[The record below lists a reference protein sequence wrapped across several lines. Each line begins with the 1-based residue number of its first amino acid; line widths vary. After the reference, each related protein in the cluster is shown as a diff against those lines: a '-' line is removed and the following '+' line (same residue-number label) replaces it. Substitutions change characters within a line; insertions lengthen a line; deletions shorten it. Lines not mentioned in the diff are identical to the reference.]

1 VPESSLTNELLVLE
15 HDVLKAIAT
24 GRSLPDAMTI
34 ICRRVE
40 EMLPGVACSVLA
52 VDRGTL
58 RPLAGPSLPEAFNRA
73 VDGYPIGPA
82 AGSCGTAAYLGVE
95 VDVADILTDPRWEDA
110 REFVAGLGYTSCWS
124 SPILARN
131 GDTLGTF
138 AFYYRERNGSRNVE
152 RDIVDSC
159 VPLCA
164 IAMEHERA
172 QDTVRR
178 LAYRD
183 TLTQL
188 GNRTAFFERARRLVA
203 DCGDG
208 EYLAMVYVDLDGFKE
223 INDTFGHWTGD
234 QVLVGVGD
242 RLRAL
247 DDGRGH
253 VARLGGDEFALVR
266 IGSDPDEMAILA
278 ARLIASFETPFEVE
292 GQTATL
298 TASAGVAFRQ
308 AGDDDF
314 TGLMKNADLAL
325 YRAKAEGGSR
335 YCFFTPDMALAA
347 RRRRELENDLRKALD
362 RGEFFLVYQPIVD
375 LATGV
380 TRGCEALVRWRQP
393 TVGLRLP
400 AEFIS
405 LAEELGLIAPIG
417 AWVLEEACREAAAWP
432 DDIYVAVNLS
442 AIQLRNPGFCEE
454 VRGALARTGLPARRL
469 QIEITES
476 VLLAESQ
483 ATARAL
489 AALREMG
496 IAIALDDFGTGYSSL
511 RSVRAFRPDKI
522 KIDGSFVQ
530 DLEDNEQSRKIVV
543 AVIAMARSLD
553 LVTTAE
559 GIETTAQADLVKA
572 DGCLEGQGFL
582 FSRPRPADDIRRLLG
597 QGGKHAPPLR
607 AAG

>member
-1 VPESSLTNELLVLE
+1 MPDSSLTNELLILE

-24 GRSLPDAMTI
+24 GRSLPDAMDI

-40 EMLPGVACSVLA
+40 DLLPGVACSVLA
-52 VDRGTL
+52 VDRGLL
-58 RPLAGPSLPEAFNRA
+58 RPLAGPSLPEAYNRA

-95 VDVADILTDPRWEDA
+95 VDVLDILTDPRWESA
-110 REFVAGLGYTSCWS
+110 REFVVHLGYSSCWS

-138 AFYYRERNGSRNVE
+138 AFYYRDRSGSRNVE

-172 QDTVRR
+172 NAAVHR
-178 LAYRD
+178 LAYCD
-183 TLTQL
+183 PLTQL
-188 GNRTAFFERARRLVA
+188 ANRTAFFDRVRALA
-203 DCGDG
+203 AESDG
-208 EYLAMVYVDLDGFKE
+208 REPLAVIYVDLDGFKE

-234 QVLVGVGD
+234 QVLAGVGA

-247 DDGRGH
+247 EDERSL

-266 IGSDPDEMAILA
+266 IGADAETMAALA
-278 ARLIASFETPFEVE
+278 ARLIGSFAPPFEVE

-298 TASAGVAFRQ
+298 AASAGVAFREP
-308 AGDDDF
+308 GDVDLTD
-314 TGLMKNADLAL
+314 LMKNADLAL
-325 YRAKAEGGSR
+325 YRAKAEGGAR
-335 YCFFTPDMALAA
+335 YCFFTPDMAAAA
-347 RRRRELENDLRKALD
+347 RRRRELEGDLRKALE
-362 RGEFFLVYQPIVD
+362 REEFFLVYQPIID
-375 LATGV
+375 LATGAV
-380 TRGCEALVRWRQP
+380 RGCEALVRWRQP

-417 AWVLEEACREAAAWP
+417 AWVLEEACREAARWP

-442 AIQLRNPGFCEE
+442 AIQLREPGFCDD
-454 VRGALARTGLPARRL
+454 VRDALVRTGLPAARL
-469 QIEITES
+469 QVEITES
-476 VLLAESQ
+476 VLLAESHT
-483 ATARAL
+483 TAEAL
-489 AALREMG
+489 AALRAMG
-496 IAIALDDFGTGYSSL
+496 IAVALDDFGTGYSSL

-530 DLEDNEQSRKIVV
+530 DLEANEQSRTIVA

-559 GIETTAQADLVKA
+559 GIETTAQAELVRL
-572 DGCLEGQGFL
+572 DGCVEGQGFL
-582 FSRPRPADDIRRLLG
+582 FARPRPADEIGAFIAQHGPRT
-597 QGGKHAPPLR
+597 PLR